1 MQSLE
6 GVIVEQ
12 AEGGRSCVGRAGF
25 RPRLVAEGQL
35 EFGGEL
41 RFESES
47 GSFLRDG
54 RRLLAG
60 GGVGRVLALDAGAVV
75 VVLLQLLLALAVLVV
90 ATTLHLADQLVHL
103 QLGEAVLQHLR
114 RPAVPVLV
122 LLVEGEELKI
132 LPFLLSPIE
141 SQLLLLGHQLP
152 RALNIHSLLILR
164 RVPALPVDPGE
175 TKRRVELARNG
186 SDMVPS
192 PRLRLHGLQLLLDQH
207 VVQYGLFV

>member
-1 MQSLE
+1 M
-6 GVIVEQ
+6 
-12 AEGGRSCVGRAGF
+12 
-25 RPRLVAEGQL
+25 
-35 EFGGEL
+35 
-41 RFESES
+41 
-47 GSFLRDG
+47 
-54 RRLLAG
+54 
-60 GGVGRVLALDAGAVV
+60 LALDAGAVV

-114 RPAVPVLV
+114 RPAVPALV

-141 SQLLLLGHQLP
+141 CQLLLLGHQLP

-192 PRLRLHGLQLLLDQH
+192 PRLPLHGLQLLLDQH